1 MKRAVLQR
9 QICPHGDPR
18 LAILVEQLER
28 RHKPKEG
35 SCGNGRADGDVLGEG
50 AQVVAGQDRI
60 VVHHRLWSRDLDND
74 YDYDDDDDVMPMT
87 RPSRPC
93 HCPTWGW
100 RRPARSGEQ
109 AGGGK
114 GIP

>member
-28 RHKPKEG
+28 RHEPKEG

-50 AQVVAGQDRI
+50 AQVVAGQHRV
-60 VVHHRLWSRDLDND
+60 VVHH
-74 YDYDDDDDVMPMT
+74 
-87 RPSRPC
+87 
-93 HCPTWGW
+93 
-100 RRPARSGEQ
+100 
-109 AGGGK
+109 
-114 GIP
+114 